1 MSTSDN
7 SSAWSLALQAI
18 SKDAGSFTFQSLPG
32 FIDLFLSDSGIS
44 GTNLPFFLFSCIP
57 IVYGSLH
64 FLGWD
69 SQFPSAT
76 ERILWRI
83 ATVGVASSG
92 GAITVILVVFFSNF
106 LKSKAPRFN
115 TALIVIGA
123 LLFTIILY
131 VLLRVPYRRKHSP
144 ALVPTTGII
153 CRRIVVLLFPS
164 LVRTYVDD
172 YSPMYR

>member
-7 SSAWSLALQAI
+7 SSAWSLALQTI

-44 GTNLPFFLFSCIP
+44 GTNLPFFLFPCIP

-123 LLFTIILY
+123 LLFTIIVVFYMFSSGFLIVESTRQLWYLQPESY
-131 VLLRVPYRRKHSP
+131 VVASWSYYFPH
-144 ALVPTTGII
+144 
-153 CRRIVVLLFPS
+153 LFG
-164 LVRTYVDD
+164 RT
-172 YSPMYR
+172 